1 MAFPPWG
8 LSFSGNKSKTTTTS
22 NGTFSTTRTP
32 TLPGWA
38 TSLTEGAAGRVES
51 LLGRNPAA
59 DVASSHPLQNEAAHR
74 AADLGGYEGIYGQA
88 VDFTRAAADGGWAKP
103 FQEAPTPFAS
113 GGKAY
118 DYTDRYLNPYLSQV
132 VDATA
137 ADLDAHAGRTR
148 ARQDLELAGA
158 GAFGGSGAA
167 LTRSFTE
174 GELARARASAL
185 GGLRSSGWETAL
197 GAAQGDADRA
207 TQARIA
213 NAQLALHDRA
223 LKIALAEGLGAR
235 QLTVADQL
243 AGLASGLDANRRA
256 NIEALGAV
264 GAAQRGIEQAQLS
277 APLTSTQQIV
287 AMLQGLP
294 IGLFAGETE
303 AGVKSDQSV
312 EKTKGVTL
320 GGSIGTKT

>member
-1 MAFPPWG
+1 
-8 LSFSGNKSKTTTTS
+8 
-22 NGTFSTTRTP
+22 
-32 TLPGWA
+32 
-38 TSLTEGAAGRVES
+38 
-51 LLGRNPAA
+51 
-59 DVASSHPLQNEAAHR
+59 
-74 AADLGGYEGIYGQA
+74 
-88 VDFTRAAADGGWAKP
+88 
-103 FQEAPTPFAS
+103 
-113 GGKAY
+113 
-118 DYTDRYLNPYLSQV
+118 
-132 VDATA
+132 
-137 ADLDAHAGRTR
+137 
-148 ARQDLELAGA
+148 
-158 GAFGGSGAA
+158 
-167 LTRSFTE
+167 
-174 GELARARASAL
+174 
-185 GGLRSSGWETAL
+185 
-197 GAAQGDADRA
+197 RA

>member
-148 ARQDLELAGA
+148 ARQELELAGA

-167 LTRSFTE
+167 LTRSFTD
-174 GELARARASAL
+174 GELA
-185 GGLRSSGWETAL
+185 
-197 GAAQGDADRA
+197 
-207 TQARIA
+207 
-213 NAQLALHDRA
+213 
-223 LKIALAEGLGAR
+223 
-235 QLTVADQL
+235 
-243 AGLASGLDANRRA
+243 
-256 NIEALGAV
+256 
-264 GAAQRGIEQAQLS
+264 
-277 APLTSTQQIV
+277 
-287 AMLQGLP
+287 
-294 IGLFAGETE
+294 
-303 AGVKSDQSV
+303 
-312 EKTKGVTL
+312 
-320 GGSIGTKT
+320 